1 MLKRGPIPVFFPPS
15 AVLFIENKCPITKG
29 IMMSSTRIFRVS
41 LCLAGFAFTGNSLA
55 NQQEEE
61 HQWSVT
67 MVAMEQVCNK
77 TNPGLNGDVE
87 NAMASDPK
95 IDEAKKSQV
104 RKIKSDPSY
113 KLEVASITSTILK
126 SPLAAMAQDM
136 CKEYAPK

>member
-1 MLKRGPIPVFFPPS
+1 
-15 AVLFIENKCPITKG
+15 
-29 IMMSSTRIFRVS
+29 MMSSTRIFRVS
-41 LCLAGFAFTGNSLA
+41 LCLAGFAFAGNSLA